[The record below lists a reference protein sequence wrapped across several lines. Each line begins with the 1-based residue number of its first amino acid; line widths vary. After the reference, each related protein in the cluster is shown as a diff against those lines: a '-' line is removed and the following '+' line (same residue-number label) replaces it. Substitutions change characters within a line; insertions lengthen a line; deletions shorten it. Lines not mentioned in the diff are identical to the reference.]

1 MFLGIMKNK
10 YISLFLWIVGLII
23 IGNVIGYATKPD
35 TSNWY
40 NMLSRSALTPPNYV
54 FPLVWGLLYTAIG
67 ICGWIIWHSGPLK
80 HIKFLYIAQLLFNWS
95 WTPLFF
101 SHHLI
106 GCALIILICMDFLV
120 AGILYKTHKT
130 LKGVFFL
137 MLPYAWWLLF
147 ATYLNFYIWLNN

>member
-1 MFLGIMKNK
+1 MKKK

-23 IGNVIGYATKPD
+23 IGNLIGYATKPD

-40 NMLSRSALTPPNYV
+40 NMLSRSTLTPPNYV

-67 ICGWIIWHSGPLK
+67 ICGWIIWQAKPFANLQQLK
-80 HIKFLYIAQLLFNWS
+80 MLYIGQLLLNWS

-101 SHHLI
+101 SYHLI
-106 GCALIILICMDFLV
+106 GWALILLLCMDFLV

-130 LKGVFFL
+130 LKCVFFL
-137 MLPYAWWLLF
+137 MLPYLVWLLF
-147 ATYLNFYIWLNN
+147 ATYLNFYIWLHN